1 MCNVI
6 NTLIFYFDR
15 ITPTLPLILNE
26 CRERINFQGG
36 ATSFRRILVRMG
48 FKGLSTS
55 KMSTSSTSSS
65 KYKSITSSSS
75 VATYSKSSNAQTME
89 AVKNIDTEHSFLS
102 VPLTT
107 PTSSPTKKVAFRA
120 VIPSSSSPTKME
132 SPMDSSTLAS
142 RVVNLLGNNV
152 LQLGTT
158 AKGEPITIS
167 QQTAAAL
174 AQASS
179 RLGDGPQTI
188 HVLQPDNTIQQ
199 IQILY
204 ANMTS

>member
-1 MCNVI
+1 
-6 NTLIFYFDR
+6 
-15 ITPTLPLILNE
+15 
-26 CRERINFQGG
+26 
-36 ATSFRRILVRMG
+36 
-48 FKGLSTS
+48 
-55 KMSTSSTSSS
+55 
-65 KYKSITSSSS
+65 
-75 VATYSKSSNAQTME
+75 ME
-89 AVKNIDTEHSFLS
+89 TVKNVDPEHSFLS
-102 VPLTT
+102 VPIST

-120 VIPSSSSPTKME
+120 VIPSSSSSSKSE
-132 SPMDSSTLAS
+132 SSLNSSNLAS